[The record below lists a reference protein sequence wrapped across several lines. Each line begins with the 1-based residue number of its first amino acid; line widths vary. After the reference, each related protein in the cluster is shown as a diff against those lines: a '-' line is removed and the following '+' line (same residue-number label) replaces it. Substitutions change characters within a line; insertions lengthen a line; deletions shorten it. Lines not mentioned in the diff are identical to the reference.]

1 MLYLDTASIYP
12 LLHFNQIHTMVA
24 RFPAEL
30 AHRVL
35 RAEDASERA
44 RRAGAYVLLE
54 KMAKKH
60 TEAFKTAVEGIAKP
74 EFGAMFDSRAV
85 LQYVRYDSYGKP
97 YFAGKDQIAFN
108 LSHSDNLVACVLSIA
123 EDGKTAAKA
132 VGVDIQRIPD
142 RVEQAER
149 IAERYFS
156 LAERTSLPSAAE
168 KDAYLAA
175 FSRLWTRKEAYLKCI
190 GVGISQMAASDTEE
204 IAKNDG
210 FSFPVC
216 KEIELAYTNLDGK
229 EVFERYFLSVCV
241 QGEENLIDYTEHKE

>member
-12 LLHFNQIHTMVA
+12 LLHFNQIHTVVA

-54 KMAKKH
+54 KMTNKH

-85 LQYVRYDSYGKP
+85 LQYVRYDAYGKP
-97 YFAGKDQIAFN
+97 YFADKESIDFN
-108 LSHSDNLVACVLSIA
+108 LSHADNLVACVLSVS
-123 EDGKTAAKA
+123 EDGVTAATP

-142 RVEQAER
+142 RIEQAER
-149 IAERYFS
+149 VAERYFTP
-156 LAERTSLPSAAE
+156 AERASLPSGAE
-168 KDAYLAA
+168 KDTYLAA
-175 FSRLWTRKEAYLKCI
+175 FTRLWTRKEAYVKCL
-190 GVGISQMAASDTEE
+190 GLGMAQMASSDTEE
-204 IAKNDG
+204 AAKNG
-210 FSFPVC
+210 GYRFPVS
-216 KEIELAYTNLDGK
+216 KEISLTYTDLNGK
-229 EVFERYFLSVCV
+229 EITEHYFLSVCV
-241 QGEENLIDYTEHKE
+241 QGEETLTDYTENKT